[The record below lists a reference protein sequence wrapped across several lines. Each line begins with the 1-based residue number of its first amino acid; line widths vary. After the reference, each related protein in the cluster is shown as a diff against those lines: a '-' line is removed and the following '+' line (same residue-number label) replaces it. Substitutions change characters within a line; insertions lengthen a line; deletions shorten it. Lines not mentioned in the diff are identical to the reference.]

1 MKRLSTMQLMPGM
14 VLGADVLN
22 MDETV
27 ILSEGTV
34 LTDRLIT
41 KLEMYG
47 IQTVS
52 VRSSSPASEE
62 PGTVSDSASSSYTR
76 RIRNTAA
83 FHQFSR
89 EYSRNLDLF
98 QQTINAVVERNLP
111 LDVDE
116 LLARALNISA
126 LGSNPNSVLAM
137 LNSMREYDDSTYA
150 HCINVA
156 LLCNIFAG
164 WLRFDAR
171 EIRLATSSGLLHD
184 VGKLKV
190 PHNILTKPAR
200 LTEDEYSEIQK
211 HPIDGYQLL
220 EQQKVD
226 IHIQNAALMHHERMD
241 GSGYPLHYRGSQIDK
256 YARLVAIADV
266 YDAMTAKRVYRGPL
280 CPFRVIELFESE
292 GFQKYDVEYL
302 LVILE
307 NIVNTY
313 IQTPC
318 RLSDGREGDI
328 IYINRSNLSRPIVQ
342 CGAKCVDLS
351 EHPSLS
357 VETLL

>member
-1 MKRLSTMQLMPGM
+1 MKRLSIMQLMPGM
-14 VLGADVLN
+14 VLEADVLN

-27 ILSEGTV
+27 ILSGGTV

-47 IQTVS
+47 VQTVS
-52 VRSSSPASEE
+52 VRSSSPASEDA
-62 PGTVSDSASSSYTR
+62 GTVSDSADSSYAK
-76 RIRNTAA
+76 RIRGTAA

-89 EYSRNLDLF
+89 EYSRNLDVF
-98 QQTINAVVERNLP
+98 QQTINNVVERNLP

-116 LLARALNISA
+116 LLERALNISA

-156 LLCNIFAG
+156 LLCNIFAS
-164 WLRFDAR
+164 WLHFDAR

-184 VGKLKV
+184 VGKLSV
-190 PHNILTKPAR
+190 PHDILTKPAR
-200 LTEDEYSEIQK
+200 LTEDEYVEIQK
-211 HPIDGYQLL
+211 HPISGYQLL
-220 EQQKVD
+220 ERQKVN
-226 IHIQNAALMHHERMD
+226 IHIRNAALMHHERMD

-328 IYINRSNLSRPIVQ
+328 IYINRTNLSRPIVQ
-342 CGAKCVDLS
+342 CGAKYVDLS